1 MPFKYECEILLYPNL
16 PKKLYTTL
24 VYVKNPNG
32 KTYVYSNISIY
43 DKETKKA
50 KHIRLLLLVLPAGRQ
65 SATET
70 VSVHITITVRSLGTN
85 CTRTRNIPSPHGK
98 DIVFISTSY
107 YDKFLLVHETPVR
120 ASGLS
125 TMASIMILI

>member
-1 MPFKYECEILLYPNL
+1 MVKPMYIATFRFMIRKQ
-16 PKKLYTTL
+16 KK
-24 VYVKNPNG
+24 V
-32 KTYVYSNISIY
+32 
-43 DKETKKA
+43 

-107 YDKFLLVHETPVR
+107 YDKFFLVHETPVR

-125 TMASIMILI
+125 TMA

>member
-1 MPFKYECEILLYPNL
+1 MSAKFSFILISRKNYTQHWYMSKIQMVKPMYIATFRFMIRKQ
-16 PKKLYTTL
+16 KK
-24 VYVKNPNG
+24 V
-32 KTYVYSNISIY
+32 
-43 DKETKKA
+43 

-107 YDKFLLVHETPVR
+107 YDKFFLVHETPVR